1 MTFSEYIT
9 RHAYYSYLEYC
20 RQNYLKPEVD
30 IDVNKPKLCAL
41 VKSPVDKSG

>member
-1 MTFSEYIT
+1 MTFSEYIA

-30 IDVNKPKLCAL
+30 IEISKPKLCAL
-41 VKSPVDKSG
+41 VKSPVDKTG